1 MVQPARG
8 HLPPAGWIAPPERR
22 SIWPPVLLVV
32 LIVMAILVIGLLRY
46 TSLGIYIQQTL
57 QNVGD
62 SV

>member
-1 MVQPARG
+1 
-8 HLPPAGWIAPPERR
+8 
-22 SIWPPVLLVV
+22 VLLVV